1 MSSPRRTRG
10 SQTPSRNGSE
20 ADRAPGTP
28 RSQSRRGSEADRA
41 PGTPRSQPVA
51 PSTPSSR
58 TRRGQ
63 AAGLQTPT
71 RNETSPP
78 PRRTPMRSSR
88 SGTPASTPLRSG
100 ARRPA
105 AGQDNV
111 VEPSDPLSLPPSSP
125 GHNIMQ
131 PTSPLGVGECHN
143 IIPHLVIDKIVLAS
157 EF

>member
-1 MSSPRRTRG
+1 MSSPRKTRS
-10 SQTPSRNGSE
+10 SQTPSRNGSEADRAPGTPRSQSRRGSE

-78 PRRTPMRSSR
+78 PRRTPVRSSR

-100 ARRPA
+100 ARRPL

-125 GHNIMQ
+125 GHNLQ
-131 PTSPLGVGECHN
+131 PTSPLGVG
-143 IIPHLVIDKIVLAS
+143 KS
-157 EF
+157 Q